1 MVTVEMIDTSDR
13 RQVKR
18 FIDIQFKLYQDCPQW
33 VPPIL
38 IDRRAQ
44 LNKKKHPFY
53 EHSEADFFIAVK
65 DGEDVGCIAA
75 LINKPYNEYQNKKQA
90 SFYLFDTIDDQE
102 VADALFKAVFD
113 WAKERGMNQVVGP
126 KGFGPLDGYGIQT
139 MGYEHRQ
146 MMTMMHY
153 NYDYYPGMMEKIGFR
168 KEVDFLSDY
177 FDISKVK
184 ELFPERIH
192 RIAERVQKRGTLKVK
207 RFKNKKELAAWGQ
220 RIGEAYNR
228 AFVNN
233 WEYYPLSKWEID
245 FVVENILVIA
255 DPKLF
260 KIIIHGDEV
269 VGFLFS
275 FKDIS
280 KALQR
285 SKGRMFPFGILYI
298 LWELNHTEW
307 ISFNGTGILP
317 KFQGIGGNAL
327 MYSEMAK
334 SMDEYPFVHGDM
346 PQVAETTKEMRADL
360 ENLGGVPYKNHRVYI
375 IDIDSN

>member
-1 MVTVEMIDTSDR
+1 MVKVEKINPADKK
-13 RQVKR
+13 QVNR
-18 FIDIQFKLYQDCPQW
+18 YINIQYKLYKDCEQW

-44 LNKKKHPFY
+44 FNKKKHPFY
-53 EHSEADFFIAVK
+53 EHSDADFFIASK
-65 DGEDVGCIAA
+65 NGEDVGCIAA
-75 LINKPYNEYQNKKQA
+75 LENKVFNQYQNKNQA
-90 SFYLFDTIDDQE
+90 SFYLFDTINDQE
-102 VADALFKAVFD
+102 VANALFEQVYQ
-113 WAKERGMNQVVGP
+113 WARNRGLDQVVGP

-139 MGYEHRQ
+139 TGFEHRQ
-146 MMTMMHY
+146 MMTMMGY
-153 NYDYYPGMMEKIGFR
+153 NYDYYPILMENMGFR
-168 KEVDFLSDY
+168 KEVDFLSAY
-177 FDISKVK
+177 FDIAHVQEK
-184 ELFPERIH
+184 FPPRIH
-192 RIAERVQKRGTLKVK
+192 RIAERIQQRGTLSVK

-220 RIGEAYNR
+220 RIGEAYNK

-233 WEYYPLSKWEID
+233 WEYYPLSPKEID

-260 KIIIHGDEV
+260 KIITAKDEI

-285 SKGRMFPFGILYI
+285 NGGKMFPFGVLHI
-298 LWELNHTEW
+298 LWELKQTEW

-317 KFQGIGGNAL
+317 EYRGIGGNAL

-334 SMDEYPFVHGDM
+334 SMDEYPFKHGDM

-360 ENLGGVPYKNHRVYI
+360 ENLGGVPYKNHRVYV
-375 IDIDSN
+375 IDL

>member
-1 MVTVEMIDTSDR
+1 MINVEQIDPADR
-13 RQVKR
+13 KQVKR
-18 FIDIQFKLYQDCPQW
+18 FIAIQYNLYKDCPQW

-44 LNKKKHPFY
+44 FNKKKHPFY
-53 EHSEADFFIAVK
+53 EHSDADFFIATK

-75 LINKPYNEYQNKKQA
+75 LENKVFNKHRNKKVA
-90 SFYLFDTIDDQE
+90 TFYLFDTINDQE
-102 VADALFKAVFD
+102 VADALFDRVFE
-113 WAKERGMNQVVGP
+113 WARERGLNQVIGP

-139 MGYEHRQ
+139 KGFEHRQ
-146 MMTMMHY
+146 MMTMMQY
-153 NYDYYPGMMEKIGFR
+153 NYDYYPTMMENLGFR

-177 FDISKVK
+177 FDIGKVK

-192 RIAERVQKRGTLKVK
+192 RIAERVQQRGTLQVK
-207 RFKNKKELAAWGQ
+207 RFKDKKELASWG
-220 RIGEAYNR
+220 RKIGEAYNK

-233 WEYYPLSKWEID
+233 WEYYPLSDNEID

-255 DPKLF
+255 DPKLM
-260 KIIIHGDEV
+260 KIITHDDEV

-280 KALQR
+280 QALQR
-285 SKGRMFPFGILYI
+285 NKGRMFPFGFIQIL
-298 LWELNHTEW
+298 LELRKTEW
-307 ISFNGTGILP
+307 ISFNGAGILP
-317 KFQGIGGNAL
+317 EFQGIGGNAL

-334 SMDEYPFVHGDM
+334 SMDEYPFVHGDL

-360 ENLGGVPYKNHRVYI
+360 ENIGGVPYKNHRVYV
-375 IDIDSN
+375 IDL

>member
-1 MVTVEMIDTSDR
+1 MIKVEKIDTNDR
-13 RQVKR
+13 KQVKR
-18 FIDIQFKLYQDCPQW
+18 FIDIQFKLYEDCPQW

-38 IDRRAQ
+38 VDRRMQ
-44 LNKKKHPFY
+44 LNKQKHPFY
-53 EHSEADFFIAVK
+53 EHSDADFFIAVK

-75 LINKPYNEYQNKKQA
+75 LVNNPYNEYQNKKQA
-90 SFYLFDTIDDQE
+90 SFYLFDTINDQE
-102 VADALFKAVFD
+102 VANALFGAVFE
-113 WAKERGMNQVVGP
+113 WARERGLNQVVGP

-139 MGYEHRQ
+139 MGFEHRQ

-153 NYDYYPGMMEKIGFR
+153 NYDYYPTLMENMGFR

-177 FDISKVK
+177 FDISKVN
-184 ELFPERIH
+184 ENFPERIH
-192 RIAERVQKRGTLKVK
+192 RIADRVQQRGTLKVK
-207 RFKNKKELAAWGQ
+207 KFKDKNELKEWGQ

-233 WEYYPLSKWEID
+233 WEYYPLSKNEID

-260 KIIIHGDEV
+260 KIITHGEEV

-280 KALQR
+280 RALQR
-285 SKGRMFPFGILYI
+285 SRGRLFPFGLFLI
-298 LWELNHTEW
+298 LWELRVTKW

-317 KFQGIGGNAL
+317 EYRGIGGNAL

-334 SMDEYPFVHGDM
+334 SMDEYPFKHGDM

-360 ENLGGVPYKNHRVYI
+360 ENLGGVPYKNHRVYV
-375 IDIDSN
+375 IDL

>member
-1 MVTVEMIDTSDR
+1 MIQVEKINPASKKDVQR
-13 RQVKR
+13 Y
-18 FIDIQFKLYQDCPQW
+18 IDIQYKLYEDHPQW

-44 LNKKKHPFY
+44 FNKKKHPFF
-53 EHSEADFFIAVK
+53 EHSDADFFIATK

-75 LINKPYNEYQNKKQA
+75 LENKPYNEYQNKRQA
-90 SFYLFDTIDDQE
+90 SFYLFDCIDDQE
-102 VADALFKAVFD
+102 VANALFESAFE
-113 WAKERGMNQVVGP
+113 WARARGLNQLVGP

-139 MGYEHRQ
+139 SGYEHRQ
-146 MMTMMHY
+146 MMTMMGY
-153 NYDYYPGMMEKIGFR
+153 NYPYYPTLMDNLGFR
-168 KEVDFLSDY
+168 TEVDFLSCY
-177 FDISKVK
+177 FDVGNIR
-184 ELFPERIH
+184 ETFPERIH
-192 RIAERVQKRGTLKVK
+192 RIADRVVQRGTFKVK
-207 RFKNKKELAAWGQ
+207 RFKNKRELAKWGR
-220 RIGEAYNR
+220 RIGEAYNK

-233 WEYYPLSKWEID
+233 WEYYPLSDKEID

-260 KIIIHGDEV
+260 KIIMHEDDI

-280 KALQR
+280 AALQR
-285 SKGRMFPFGILYI
+285 NGGKLFPFGIIDLM
-298 LWELNHTEW
+298 LELRRTEW

-317 KFQGIGGNAL
+317 EFQGRGGNAI

-334 SMDEYPFVHGDM
+334 SMDEYPFIHGDM
-346 PQVAETTKEMRADL
+346 PQVAETTWEMRQDL

-375 IDIDSN
+375 IDL

>member
-1 MVTVEMIDTSDR
+1 MVKVEQINPADKK
-13 RQVKR
+13 QVNR
-18 FIDIQFKLYQDCPQW
+18 YIAIQYKLYKNCKQW

-44 LNKKKHPFY
+44 FNKKKHPFY
-53 EHSEADFFIAVK
+53 EHSDADFFIATK

-75 LINKPYNEYQNKKQA
+75 LENKVFNEYQGKNQA
-90 SFYLFDTIDDQE
+90 SFYLFDTINDQE
-102 VADALFKAVFD
+102 VANALFNKVFE
-113 WAKERGMNQVVGP
+113 WARARGLTQVVGP

-139 MGYEHRQ
+139 MGFEHRQ
-146 MMTMMHY
+146 MMTMMGY
-153 NYDYYPGMMEKIGFR
+153 NYDYYPTLMENIGFR

-177 FDISKVK
+177 FDIANVK
-184 ELFPERIH
+184 EKFPERIH
-192 RIAERVQKRGTLKVK
+192 RIAERIQNRGTLSVK
-207 RFKNKKELAAWGQ
+207 RFKDKKELAAWGQ
-220 RIGEAYNR
+220 RIGEAYNK

-233 WEYYPLSKWEID
+233 WEYYPLSPREID

-260 KIIIHGDEV
+260 KIITADDQI

-285 SKGRMFPFGILYI
+285 SGGKMFPFGVFHI
-298 LWELNHTEW
+298 LWELNHTDW

-317 KFQGIGGNAL
+317 EYRGIGGNAL

-334 SMDEYPFVHGDM
+334 SMDEYPFKHGDM

-375 IDIDSN
+375 IDL

>member
-1 MVTVEMIDTSDR
+1 MIKVEKINTADKK
-13 RQVKR
+13 QVNRYIK
-18 FIDIQFKLYQDCPQW
+18 IQYKLYADCEQW

-53 EHSEADFFIAVK
+53 EHSDADFFITSK
-65 DGEDVGCIAA
+65 DGEDVACIAA
-75 LINKPYNEYQNKKQA
+75 LENKVFNEYQGKNQA
-90 SFYLFDTIDDQE
+90 SFYLFDTINDQE
-102 VADALFKAVFD
+102 VANATFNQVFE
-113 WAKERGMNQVVGP
+113 WARSRGLSQVVGP

-139 MGYEHRQ
+139 SGFEHRQ
-146 MMTMMHY
+146 MMTMMGY
-153 NYDYYPGMMEKIGFR
+153 NYEYYPTLLENIGFR
-168 KEVDFLSDY
+168 KEVDFLSSY
-177 FDISKVK
+177 FDIAHVQEK
-184 ELFPERIH
+184 FPERIH
-192 RIAERVQKRGTLKVK
+192 RIAERIQQRGTLKVK
-207 RFKNKKELAAWGQ
+207 RFKNKKELSNWGQ
-220 RIGEAYNR
+220 RIGEAYNK

-233 WEYYPLSKWEID
+233 WEYYPLSPREID

-260 KIIIHGDEV
+260 KVITAKDEI

-285 SKGRMFPFGILYI
+285 SGGKMFPFGIFYI
-298 LWELNHTEW
+298 LSELRKTEW

-317 KFQGIGGNAL
+317 EYRGIGGNAL

-334 SMDEYPFVHGDM
+334 SMDEYPFIHGDM

-360 ENLGGVPYKNHRVYI
+360 ENLGGLPYKNHRVYI
-375 IDIDSN
+375 IDL

>member
-1 MVTVEMIDTSDR
+1 MITVEKINPADKK
-13 RQVKR
+13 QVNR
-18 FIDIQFKLYQDCPQW
+18 FIQIQFKLYKDCPQW

-38 IDRRAQ
+38 IDRRMMF
-44 LNKKKHPFY
+44 NKKKHPFF
-53 EHSEADFFIAVK
+53 EHSDADFFIASR

-75 LINKPYNEYQNKKQA
+75 LENKPFNQYQNKKTA
-90 SFYLFDTIDDQE
+90 SFYLFDTIEDIE
-102 VADALFKAVFD
+102 VARAIFEKVFE
-113 WAKERGMNQVVGP
+113 WARARGLNQVVGP

-139 MGYEHRQ
+139 TGYEHRQ
-146 MMTMMHY
+146 MMTMMGY
-153 NYDYYPGMMEKIGFR
+153 NYPYYPEFMEQLGFR
-168 KEVDFLSDY
+168 KEVDFLSCY
-177 FDISKVK
+177 FDISKVT
-184 ELFPERIH
+184 ENFPERIH
-192 RIAERVQKRGTLKVK
+192 RIAGKVIQRGTLRVK
-207 RFKNKKELAAWGQ
+207 RFESKKELAGWGR

-233 WEYYPLSKWEID
+233 WEYYPLSDREVD

-255 DPKLF
+255 DPRLF
-260 KIIIHGDEV
+260 KIITNKEDEV

-285 SKGRMFPFGILYI
+285 NGGNLFPFGFIDL
-298 LWELNHTEW
+298 LLELRKTEW

-317 KFQGIGGNAL
+317 QYRGIGGNAL

-334 SMDEYPFVHGDM
+334 SMEEYPFVHGDM

-375 IDIDSN
+375 IDL

>member
-75 LINKPYNEYQNKKQA
+75 LINKPYNQYQNKKQA

-102 VADALFKAVFD
+102 VADALFKAVFE
-113 WAKERGMNQVVGP
+113 WAKERGMTQVVGP

-139 MGYEHRQ
+139 MGFEHRQ

-153 NYDYYPGMMEKIGFR
+153 NYDYYPVMMENLGFR

-192 RIAERVQKRGTLKVK
+192 RIADRVQQRGTLKVK

-220 RIGEAYNR
+220 RIGEAYNN

-285 SKGRMFPFGILYI
+285 SKGRMFPFGILHI

-317 KFQGIGGNAL
+317 EYRGVGGNAL

-334 SMDEYPFVHGDM
+334 SMDEYPFVHGDL

-375 IDIDSN
+375 TEIP

>member
-1 MVTVEMIDTSDR
+1 MISVEMIDTTDR
-13 RQVKR
+13 KQVQR

-38 IDRRAQ
+38 IDRRMQ
-44 LNKKKHPFY
+44 MNKKKHPFY
-53 EHSEADFFIAVK
+53 EHSDADFFIAVK
-65 DGEDVGCIAA
+65 DGEDVGCISA
-75 LINKPYNEYQNKKQA
+75 LENKPYNEYHKKKQA
-90 SFYLFDTIDDQE
+90 SFYLFDTINDQA
-102 VADALFKAVFD
+102 VADALFGAVFE
-113 WAKERGMNQVVGP
+113 WARARGLNQVVGP

-153 NYDYYPGMMEKIGFR
+153 NYEYYPVMMEKMGFR

-177 FDISKVK
+177 FDISKVN
-184 ELFPERIH
+184 ENFPERIH
-192 RIAERVQKRGTLKVK
+192 RIADRVQQRGTLQVK

-220 RIGEAYNR
+220 RIGEAYNK
-228 AFVNN
+228 AFVHN
-233 WEYYPLSKWEID
+233 WEYYPLSKREID

-255 DPKLF
+255 DPKLM
-260 KIIIHGDEV
+260 KIITHDEEV

-285 SKGRMFPFGILYI
+285 SKGRMFPFGIFLI
-298 LWELNHTEW
+298 LWELQKTEW
-307 ISFNGTGILP
+307 ISFNGAGVLP
-317 KFQGIGGNAL
+317 EFKGRGGNAL

-334 SMDEYPFVHGDM
+334 SMNEYPFKHGDL

-375 IDIDSN
+375 IDL

>member
-1 MVTVEMIDTSDR
+1 MITVEKIDTRDR
-13 RQVKR
+13 KQVRR
-18 FIDIQFKLYQDCPQW
+18 FIKIQYKLYQDCPQW

-53 EHSEADFFIAVK
+53 EHSEADFFIAAR

-75 LINKPYNEYQNKKQA
+75 LVNKPYNEYQNKKQA
-90 SFYLFDTIDDQE
+90 SFYLFDTIDDLE
-102 VADALFKAVFD
+102 VARTLFDAVFE
-113 WAKERGMNQVVGP
+113 WARERGLDQVVGP

-139 MGYEHRQ
+139 EGFEHRQ

-153 NYDYYPGMMEKIGFR
+153 NYDYYPKFMEELGFR
-168 KEVDFLSDY
+168 KEVDFLSCY
-177 FDISKVK
+177 FDLSKL
-184 ELFPERIH
+184 EENFPQRIH
-192 RIAERVQKRGTLKVK
+192 RIADRIQKRGTLKVK
-207 RFKNKKELAAWGQ
+207 QFQSKKELASWGQ
-220 RIGEAYNR
+220 RIGEAYNN

-233 WEYYPLSKWEID
+233 WEYYPLSKKEID

-260 KIIIHGDEV
+260 KIITHDEEV

-280 KALQR
+280 LALQR
-285 SKGRMFPFGILYI
+285 NKGRVFPFGFLHI
-298 LWELNHTEW
+298 LWELRKTKW

-317 KFQGIGGNAL
+317 KYQGIGGNAL

-334 SMDEYPFVHGDM
+334 SMTEYPFEHGDL

-360 ENLGGVPYKNHRVYI
+360 ENIGGVPYKNHRVYI
-375 IDIDSN
+375 IDL

>member
-1 MVTVEMIDTSDR
+1 MIKVEKINPADR
-13 RQVKR
+13 KHVQRY
-18 FIDIQFKLYQDCPQW
+18 INIQYKLYQDCEEW

-44 LNKKKHPFY
+44 FDKKKHPFY
-53 EHSEADFFIAVK
+53 EHSDADFFIATK
-65 DGEDVGCIAA
+65 DGEDVACIAA
-75 LINKPYNEYQNKKQA
+75 LENRVFNQYQGKKQA
-90 SFYLFDTIDDQE
+90 SFYLFDTINDLE
-102 VADALFKAVFD
+102 VAQAIFNEVFN
-113 WAKERGMNQVVGP
+113 WARARGLNQVVGP

-139 MGYEHRQ
+139 MGFEHRQ
-146 MMTMMHY
+146 MMTMMGY
-153 NYDYYPGMMEKIGFR
+153 NYDYYPTLMEEMGFR
-168 KEVDFLSDY
+168 KEVDFLSAY
-177 FDISKVK
+177 FDIAHIQEV
-184 ELFPERIH
+184 FPERIH
-192 RIAERVQKRGTLKVK
+192 RIADRIQERGTLRVK
-207 RFKNKKELAAWGQ
+207 RFKDKKELKQWGQ
-220 RIGEAYNR
+220 RIGEAYNK

-233 WEYYPLSKWEID
+233 WEYYPLSPKEID

-260 KIIIHGDEV
+260 KIITANDEI

-285 SKGRMFPFGILYI
+285 SGGKLFPFGLFHILM
-298 LWELNHTEW
+298 ELRKTEW

-317 KFQGIGGNAL
+317 EYRGIGGNAL

-360 ENLGGVPYKNHRVYI
+360 ENLGGVPYKNHRVYV
-375 IDIDSN
+375 IDL

>member
-1 MVTVEMIDTSDR
+1 MVTVEMIDTGDR
-13 RQVKR
+13 KQVKR
-18 FIDIQFKLYQDCPQW
+18 YINIQYKLYQDCPQW

-38 IDRRAQ
+38 IDRRDQ
-44 LNKKKHPFY
+44 LNKSKHPFY

-65 DGEDVGCIAA
+65 DKEDVGCIAA
-75 LINKPYNEYQNKKQA
+75 LVNKPYNQYQNKKQA

-102 VADALFKAVFD
+102 VANALFEAVFD
-113 WAKERGMNQVVGP
+113 WARERGLEQVVGP
-126 KGFGPLDGYGIQT
+126 KGFGPLDGYGLQT
-139 MGYEHRQ
+139 EGFEHRQ

-168 KEVDFLSDY
+168 KEVDFLSCY
-177 FDISKVK
+177 FEIARLN

-192 RIAERVQKRGTLKVK
+192 RIADRVQQRGTLKVK
-207 RFKNKKELAAWGQ
+207 QFESKKELASWGR
-220 RIGEAYNR
+220 RIGEAYNN

-233 WEYYPLSKWEID
+233 WEYYPLSEREID

-260 KIIIHGDEV
+260 KVITHDDEV

-285 SKGRMFPFGILYI
+285 NKGNMFPFGFLHI
-298 LWELNHTEW
+298 LWELRRTEW
-307 ISFNGTGILP
+307 ISFNGTGVLP
-317 KFQGIGGNAL
+317 KYQGIGGNAL

-334 SMDEYPFVHGDM
+334 SMNEYDFKHGDL

-360 ENLGGVPYKNHRVYI
+360 ENLGGIPYKNHRVYI
-375 IDIDSN
+375 IDIN